1 MSVHK
6 FVTENETTKEIMR
19 GLSLSGSLY
28 VSSIIIGEPYTGKK
42 SMIKKLFP
50 DITSIEVNSNA
61 DIDEIAETLKEHNE
75 LAIFNF
81 HKISSAS
88 KLDFGNKRI
97 IATADRVPNG
107 NIIDDKFAFIYYM
120 PPLSERPEDVTLYC
134 KIFAEEAKRYLMLEE
149 SPVTIDPQSVDIS
162 DNIKSLRAD
171 IFKRIFSE
179 SLNKNDIMHIL
190 ESFFEDETR
199 LMKGYRENL
208 ALLEIPLLK
217 AGIRTFGS
225 QLQLSKALGIN
236 RNTLRKKLN
245 EYGID

>member
-1 MSVHK
+1 MHK
-6 FVTENETTKEIMR
+6 FVTENETAKEIMR

-28 VSSIIIGEPYTGKK
+28 VSSIVIGEPYTGKK

-50 DITSIEVNSNA
+50 DITSIEVNSSS
-61 DIDEIAETLKEHNE
+61 DTDEITEMLKEHNE
-75 LAIFNF
+75 LVIFNF

-107 NIIDDKFAFIYYM
+107 NIIDDKFAFIYYL
-120 PPLSERPEDVTLYC
+120 PPLSERPEDVALYC
-134 KIFAEEAKRYLMLEE
+134 KIFAEEAKRYLMCEE
-149 SPVTIDPQSVDIS
+149 SPADIDPLSVDIS

-171 IFKRIFSE
+171 IFKRIFSQ
-179 SLNKNDIMHIL
+179 SLNKNDIMNIL
-190 ESFFEDETR
+190 ENFFEDDAR
-199 LMKGYRENL
+199 LMKGYRDNL

-217 AGIRTFGS
+217 AGLKIFGS